1 MHTRAIQVNTS
12 NKVLCET
19 FDSYVFRAYVWSSEH
34 GLKDV
39 GALDSSSP
47 LTVPQAMNEPGH
59 VVGSGRGSKGTL
71 KAFFWTPEGGILE
84 IDAPGWSE
92 ALDINDSDQVVG
104 YSDNRA
110 FIWSQQDRF
119 RYIGPEDA
127 LFSAATAV
135 NRFGLVVG
143 WARYQEDQPRAFFW
157 SPEEGL
163 IDLGGL
169 SLSFPLSM
177 AYEISDRGV
186 VVGHSLSMAGNGQE
200 QEVRAFRW
208 TPENG
213 MEGLGRA
220 PSNSRIALNALGQIV
235 GTNLQASDVENPLAF
250 LWTEE
255 GRVTLTATP
264 EPTGLA
270 SEGVAINNHG
280 QIAGNTLLSEG
291 LTRAYLWEVRFVSRF
306 SDDD

>member
-1 MHTRAIQVNTS
+1 
-12 NKVLCET
+12 
-19 FDSYVFRAYVWSSEH
+19 
-34 GLKDV
+34 
-39 GALDSSSP
+39 
-47 LTVPQAMNEPGH
+47 
-59 VVGSGRGSKGTL
+59 
-71 KAFFWTPEGGILE
+71 
-84 IDAPGWSE
+84 
-92 ALDINDSDQVVG
+92 
-104 YSDNRA
+104 
-110 FIWSQQDRF
+110 
-119 RYIGPEDA
+119 
-127 LFSAATAV
+127 
-135 NRFGLVVG
+135 
-143 WARYQEDQPRAFFW
+143 
-157 SPEEGL
+157 
-163 IDLGGL
+163 
-169 SLSFPLSM
+169 M

-280 QIAGNTLLSEG
+280 QIAGNTLLSGG